1 DRGYT
6 RHLIDD
12 THNICIKLDGPSI
25 INHIKLLLWDKD
37 TRAYSYYI
45 EVSVDNTN
53 WTKVIDYRP
62 YLCRSWQKLY
72 FPPIVATYIRVVG
85 TYNT

>member
-1 DRGYT
+1 
-6 RHLIDD
+6 
-12 THNICIKLDGPSI
+12 
-25 INHIKLLLWDKD
+25 
-37 TRAYSYYI
+37 AYSYYI
-45 EVSVDNTN
+45 EVSVDNIN

-85 TYNT
+85 TYNTVNKVFHLVSMEVFYMQKQFALIGDIHVPIENMA